1 MPPQTPSPK
10 RRISPSV
17 ASPYFSSESNP
28 NLDRYIQS
36 PYFSPPKKPSVARE
50 AADDLDNDLDVS
62 YCTSLE
68 VRLLCDKVMALKPI
82 LIQGDRWGDSVVL
95 TLQSHHELDSIEL
108 VAHDP
113 WKLIVAVTLLNK
125 TSGKLAI
132 PVFWELVDRWPTPL
146 SLSQASDEELVNLI
160 RPLGTQTIRA
170 KRLIEMSKSY
180 LLDPPSPYDVR
191 RSKPAPLPSSAS
203 LTNGQGSP
211 GKRKKYPPTPI
222 SHLPG
227 TGRYALDSYRIFCTA
242 YENPLSQEWKV
253 IVPTDKKLI
262 QYIKWKWAAEECK
275 EWTCG
280 ITSAATTTYLRSLI
294 SELVSITLFR
304 IVAIDAE

>member
-1 MPPQTPSPK
+1 MPQTPSPR

-17 ASPYFSSESNP
+17 TSPYFPSECNL
-28 NLDRYIQS
+28 NLDKYIQS
-36 PYFSPPKKPSVARE
+36 PYFSPPKKSSVARE
-50 AADDLDNDLDVS
+50 AADVS
-62 YCTSLE
+62 CCTSLE
-68 VRLLCDKVMALKPI
+68 ARLLCDKLIPLKPI
-82 LIQGDRWGDSVVL
+82 LIQDDHQRNSDILISTYLEVDF
-95 TLQSHHELDSIEL
+95 TEL

-146 SLSQASDEELVNLI
+146 SLSQASDEELVSLI

-191 RSKPAPLPSSAS
+191 RSKPAR
-203 LTNGQGSP
+203 SP
-211 GKRKKYPPTPI
+211 VKRKKYPPTPI

-227 TGRYALDSYRIFCTA
+227 TGCYALDSYRIFCTT
-242 YENPLSQEWKV
+242 YENPSSQEWKAV
-253 IVPTDKKLI
+253 VPTDEKLV

-280 ITSAATTTYLRSLI
+280 ITSAATPTYLRSLI
-294 SELVSITLFR
+294 SELVSNTLFR
-304 IVAIDAE
+304 IVATDVE

>member
-1 MPPQTPSPK
+1 MP
-10 RRISPSV
+10 
-17 ASPYFSSESNP
+17 
-28 NLDRYIQS
+28 
-36 PYFSPPKKPSVARE
+36 
-50 AADDLDNDLDVS
+50 
-62 YCTSLE
+62 
-68 VRLLCDKVMALKPI
+68 LKPI
-82 LIQGDRWGDSVVL
+82 LIQGDHRGNSIIL
-95 TLQSHHELDSIEL
+95 TFQSYPKLDSIEL

-132 PVFWELVDRWPTPL
+132 PVFWELVDRWPAPL

-180 LLDPPSPYDVR
+180 LLDPPSSYDVR
-191 RSKPAPLPSSAS
+191 QSKPTPLSSLAS
-203 LTNGQGSP
+203 GQGSP
-211 GKRKKYPPTPI
+211 GRRRKYPPTPI

-242 YENPLSQEWKV
+242 YDNPSSQEWKAV
-253 IVPTDKKLI
+253 VPTDKKLI
-262 QYIKWKWAAEECK
+262 QYIKWKWVAEECK

-280 ITSAATTTYLRSLI
+280 ITSTATPTYLRSLI
-294 SELVSITLFR
+294 SELVSNTLFR
-304 IVAIDAE
+304 IVAIDTE